1 MSVVDRVRELV
12 APLLAAEGLEL
23 FDVEYAGGRLVVLAD
38 RPGGVDLDA
47 LTRATRGISAE
58 LDRADPIPGGRYIL
72 EVSSPGLERRLR
84 TPAHFQRY
92 VGSDVSIK
100 TVATAEGDRRIK
112 GRLDD
117 ADDLGVS
124 IAGRRIL
131 YPDIERAQT
140 IFDWGPAPKPG
151 KVGSRSPK
159 EKQPRDTQPR
169 DKQRASTS

>member
-159 EKQPRDTQPR
+159 EKPSRDTQPR